1 MSGEGS
7 GSAASFHPVA
17 AMLVMLCFAI
27 VPAARADYAVLR
39 SGQRLHITGWQN
51 LGETVRLDVA
61 GGSVTVG
68 VGDLAAVEPEDLF
81 PPNARLSGPTLDV
94 PYAAQINAAAS
105 TYGVDPKLVAS
116 VIAVE
121 SNFNA
126 RAVSHKYALGLMQL
140 MPETA
145 ARLAVKNVFDPA
157 QNIDAGTRYLKELLQ
172 RYGQKLELVLAAYN
186 AGPERVQQY
195 GGVPPYQE
203 TREYVRRV
211 IARLRSQQSSADPF
225 PELPDLSRALSQ

>member
-1 MSGEGS
+1 VSRRGS
-7 GSAASFHPVA
+7 SWIALLDSVPAKIAV
-17 AMLVMLCFAI
+17 LCFAFA
-27 VPAARADYAVLR
+27 PAARADYAVLR

-51 LGETVRLDVA
+51 LGETVRLDVP

-68 VGDLAAVEPEDLF
+68 VGELAAVEPEDLF
-81 PPNARLSGPTLDV
+81 PPNERPSGPTLDV
-94 PYAAQINAAAS
+94 PYAAQIKAAAS

-157 QNIDAGTRYLKELLQ
+157 ENIDAGTRYLKELLQ

-186 AGPERVQQY
+186 AGPERVEQY

-203 TREYVRRV
+203 TRDYVRRV
-211 IARLRSQQSSADPF
+211 IARFRAQESTANTLSPLS
-225 PELPDLSRALSQ
+225 DLSRALSQ